1 MPKQPNTRASK
12 VIKNDRT
19 ARADRAARRALTRD
33 GLELLQRF
41 EKAKALAKVKSARS
55 TQVTGAAASQAAAQV
70 TGAAASQ
77 AAAQVTG
84 AAASQAAA
92 QVTGAAA
99 SQAAA
104 QVAATAAT
112 QDPLL
117 QAMQAI
123 LRGQRQ
129 LAAKLDEMD
138 ERASKQRATLRAML
152 GDDDAGRTDTAA
164 QVTGAAAPLAAAQ
177 VTGAAAPLAAAQVT
191 GAAASLA
198 AAQVTTSHDSPPV
211 LTEQVMQQLNDL
223 SVTLRGMGSGND
235 TTFDQHLAKVENI
248 VAEIAKI
255 ARDHPLHMN
264 FFEECVSRDLHTMWR
279 QLNHGIVF
287 YGDKSTENSK
297 HEHEQL
303 EDHRAKCLANR
314 DYTDLEEVHHYTD
327 RMDAERI
334 GFYRYCRKLQAAA
347 RAYNA
352 KIFAVLHEVLD
363 NTSGKGLLTINGH
376 MCKDH
381 QTLEFLI
388 SRSEPS
394 HGLMLAWCEAWP
406 DDRRAAMKK
415 KIHDDMRRLYGAN

>member
-55 TQVTGAAASQAAAQV
+55 TQV

-177 VTGAAAPLAAAQVT
+177 VTGAAA
-191 GAAASLA
+191 SLA

-255 ARDHPLHMN
+255 ARDHPLRMN